1 MVIQKER
8 PRGQNTFGTPGL
20 YQTSTKSP
28 PNFYEKITKVC
39 YYRITEIAH
48 CCYVFR
54 LSITGASEVYIM
66 GASMSLAI
74 LIYGPDGETN
84 EEIAKQLHSDG
95 FAVNTAVEERETLR
109 KLHNDIPGL
118 IIVDINDDDEQ
129 TGRRRFCRNVRAL
142 SDVPLALIAN
152 PVDKRIQEFVKELGA
167 ENTYLVE
174 LPARRVVNRVEDI
187 LGHTVSPAVPS
198 RMSLHVSE
206 GLWIDFAT
214 RQVRAKGNIID
225 LTPKEFELLSC
236 LARNAGR
243 LFTSEEL
250 IELVW
255 GGQKSDRA
263 ALKAYVWRLRQK
275 IEETP
280 KRPRYIMTRRG
291 VGYFFKKQVA

>member
-1 MVIQKER
+1 M
-8 PRGQNTFGTPGL
+8 
-20 YQTSTKSP
+20 
-28 PNFYEKITKVC
+28 
-39 YYRITEIAH
+39 
-48 CCYVFR
+48 
-54 LSITGASEVYIM
+54 M

-74 LIYGPDGETN
+74 LIYGPDVETN
-84 EEIAKQLHSDG
+84 EEIAKQLRSDG
-95 FAVNTAVEERETLR
+95 FAVNTAVEEREALR

-118 IIVDINDDDEQ
+118 IIVDINDGDDAQ
-129 TGRRRFCRNVRAL
+129 TGKYRFCRNIRAV

-152 PVDKRIQEFVKELGA
+152 PDDKLIQELVEELGTQ
-167 ENTYLVE
+167 NTHLVE

-187 LGHTVSPAVPS
+187 LGHTISPAVPS

-214 RQVRAKGNIID
+214 RQVRARGNVID

-255 GGQKSDRA
+255 GGEKSDRA

-280 KRPRYIMTRRG
+280 KRPRYILTRRG